1 MLTNITSYKH
11 ASSGS
16 IFNGNN
22 RVNYSEAL
30 KFHDLCK
37 NCFIRQRE
45 VLKAEEYITMFFL
58 LSKTRM
64 YANCNDNRDFFV
76 SIGERSYDVVLCK
89 PWRREISFVFINAAE
104 ETVAS
109 VFRV

>member
-11 ASSGS
+11 TSSSS
-16 IFNGNN
+16 IFHGNN

-30 KFHDLCK
+30 KFHGVCK

-45 VLKAEEYITMFFL
+45 VVKTEEYITMLLF

-64 YANCNDNRDFFV
+64 YANFNDNRDFFV
-76 SIGERSYDVVLCK
+76 SIGENSYDVVLWK
-89 PWRREISFVFINAAE
+89 P
-104 ETVAS
+104 
-109 VFRV
+109 

>member
-16 IFNGNN
+16 IFNRSTCN

-30 KFHDLCK
+30 KFHGIREK
-37 NCFIRQRE
+37 KCFIRQRE
-45 VLKAEEYITMFFL
+45 VVKTEEYITMLLF

-64 YANCNDNRDFFV
+64 HANFNDNGGFFV
-76 SIGERSYDVVLCK
+76 SIGESSYDVVL
-89 PWRREISFVFINAAE
+89 WER
-104 ETVAS
+104 
-109 VFRV
+109 